1 METIDELI
9 KRILRDIEKLKNAS
23 GEVPQIIDEIYY
35 FEELFTL
42 TDSIPAATGYDDRIA
57 VIDTAQINR
66 DEVE

>member
-35 FEELFTL
+35 FEEIFTL
-42 TDSIPAATGYDDRIA
+42 TDSVPVATGYDDRIA